1 VSERIDFHSWDG
13 LLLREIGGAD
23 AGKTRAELAAGLPPR
38 VADEWLG
45 DALSRGLVAWQG
57 ERVLLT
63 GRGKAAYEA
72 LPADSNQVSI
82 GLPAEQGGTSPGLLR
97 RLRARFGK

>member
-1 VSERIDFHSWDG
+1 
-13 LLLREIGGAD
+13 
-23 AGKTRAELAAGLPPR
+23 
-38 VADEWLG
+38 
-45 DALSRGLVAWQG
+45 VAWQG